1 MIIAPAWLHGAKL
14 ASGCYD
20 GFMSITIRSSSKEA
34 LKDPALLRKELDAG
48 HVVELT
54 DIGAVL
60 TRLEDVHALA
70 DQLAEEELLEHMAS
84 FRTDATGVDNTI
96 WVSPKG
102 RTRHAARIKVAIDPP
117 DSLNAI
123 SQTASVAVHDGSVAE
138 GHIPSQILRQVQE
151 FVRINREVL
160 IDYWEERI
168 DTRQL
173 DQRLKPIERR

>member
-1 MIIAPAWLHGAKL
+1 MVIDAKL

-20 GFMSITIRSSSKEA
+20 GVMSITIRSSSQEA

-48 HVVELT
+48 HAVELT

-117 DSLNAI
+117 DSLNAT

-138 GHIPSQILRQVQE
+138 GHIPSHILRQVQE
-151 FVRINREVL
+151 FVRINRGVL
-160 IDYWEERI
+160 MEYWEERI

-173 DQRLKPIERR
+173 DQRLKPIEPR